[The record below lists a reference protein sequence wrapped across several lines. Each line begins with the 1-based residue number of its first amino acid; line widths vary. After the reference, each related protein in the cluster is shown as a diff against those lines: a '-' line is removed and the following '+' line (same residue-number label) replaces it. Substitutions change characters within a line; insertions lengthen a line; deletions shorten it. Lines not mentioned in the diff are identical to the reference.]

1 VKNPDSSLESR
12 MSLALST
19 DKKKLDYSIDIDDHW
34 GWFEGTWDDI
44 YRGTIFIPL
53 NNNPNAAIN
62 SWGGS
67 VNVG

>member
-1 VKNPDSSLESR
+1 MTK
-12 MSLALST
+12 ALST
-19 DKKKLDYSIDIDDHW
+19 DKKKSDYNIDVKDHW
-34 GWFEGTWDDI
+34 SIFEGFYDDI

-67 VNVG
+67 VNVS